1 MISRWLANDSRH
13 FEWASMMI
21 HDDPWC
27 TQPSYVPSNPGKLG
41 QEVDELRIAL
51 QGERAALSVLRSQQL
66 NEADGETD
74 AMNSSTEPE
83 SSLRSS

>member
-1 MISRWLANDSRH
+1 
-13 FEWASMMI
+13 MMHTTI
-21 HDDPWC
+21 I
-27 TQPSYVPSNPGKLG
+27 YVPSNPGKLLG

-83 SSLRSS
+83 SSFLILFVCLVLACHLVLWAYFGL